1 MKLRASR
8 PSQDSEIN
16 VTALLDVVFSVLAF
30 FVLLT
35 SALTIPTQL
44 GIDLPRLANS
54 GNGANSPSVSNSGGQ
69 DAMLMITLDRF
80 GKPLIDGQPVT
91 DAQLERQVNLFLRTS
106 AQGLVIL
113 NAADSS
119 VTYQVVVERLAQLR
133 RLAGDRVGIATNR
146 S

>member
-1 MKLRASR
+1 MKLRSSK
-8 PSQDSEIN
+8 PSQNPEIN

-44 GIDLPRLANS
+44 GIDLPRLANGGNSS
-54 GNGANSPSVSNSGGQ
+54 GSGSSGGQ
-69 DAMLMITLDRF
+69 DAVLMITLDRF
-80 GKPLIDGQPVT
+80 GRPLIDGQPVT
-91 DAQLERQVNLFLRTS
+91 DAQLEQQVNLFLRTS

-113 NAADSS
+113 NAADAS

>member
-1 MKLRASR
+1 MKLRSSK
-8 PSQDSEIN
+8 PSQNSEIN
-16 VTALLDVVFSVLAF
+16 ITALLDVVFSVLAF

-35 SALTIPTQL
+35 SALTLPTQL
-44 GIDLPRLANS
+44 GIDLPRLAN
-54 GNGANSPSVSNSGGQ
+54 NGSISNTGISGGQ
-69 DAMLMITLDRF
+69 DAMLMITLDRS
-80 GKPLIDGQPVT
+80 GRPLIDGQLVT
-91 DAQLERQVNLFLRTS
+91 DTQLEQQVNAFLRTS
-106 AQGLVIL
+106 SQGLVIL

>member
-1 MKLRASR
+1 MKLRSSK
-8 PSQDSEIN
+8 PSQNPEIN

-44 GIDLPRLANS
+44 GIDLPRLANGGNSS
-54 GNGANSPSVSNSGGQ
+54 GSGSSGGQ
-69 DAMLMITLDRF
+69 DAVLMITLDRF
-80 GKPLIDGQPVT
+80 GRPLIDGQPVT
-91 DAQLERQVNLFLRTS
+91 DAQLEQQVNLFLRTS

-113 NAADSS
+113 NAADAR
-119 VTYQVVVERLAQLR
+119 VTYPVVVERLAQLR